1 LIASGGLG
9 IARNVY
15 TGGDVVV
22 QATTAS
28 TTSLT
33 GALLTAGGLG
43 VKLNANVGGMLKVAG
58 QVVAL
63 ATTQSTGSSIGSL
76 LVMGGLGVA
85 KNTHIG
91 GTLTVAGATTLSGAA
106 TMSDT
111 TGSTSTTI
119 GSLILAGGLG
129 VAQNVYTGGDVV
141 VQATT
146 ASTTSLTGALLTA
159 GGLGVKLNA
168 NVGGTL
174 TVAQAVTA
182 TATTDST
189 TSTTGSLIVSG
200 GLGVSKHVFVG
211 HAAFG
216 SLSGSDLFV
225 AQASKFTTTNYALY
239 QSAAGATKVNA
250 VAGQTVT
257 LANSNANVLTAT
269 DTGSGRIG
277 ILTSTPTMELDVNGG
292 VQGTVAYQSAS
303 DKRWKKN
310 IAPLQNSL
318 AKVLNLTGVSCSPPP
333 PPPTVAA
340 ASAARSRRRLTCSVS
355 RLRLQVSYDWRADEF
370 PLKRFEDNAQLGL
383 IAQDA
388 ESVVPEIVVT
398 DPQGW
403 KSVQYSKL
411 IPVLIE
417 ALREQQDQIDSLEL
431 KLKQDNA
438 NLSRRLRALNA

>member
-1 LIASGGLG
+1 MCWPPGAWLVGLAGAETDTHCCSDRIFQRGVKFEAVVTQSLNTQATTTATGALIASGGLG
-9 IARNVY
+9 VAMNLY

-43 VKLNANVGGMLKVAG
+43 VKLNANVGGTLEAAG

-76 LVMGGLGVA
+76 LVMGGLGIA

-111 TGSTSTTI
+111 TGSTSTTT

-129 VAQNVYTGGDVV
+129 VAENVYTGGDVV

-182 TATTDST
+182 SATTDST
-189 TSTTGSLIVSG
+189 TSTTGSLMVSG
-200 GLGVSKHVFVG
+200 GLGANGNVFAKG
-211 HAAFG
+211 AEFG
-216 SLSGSDLFV
+216 GTTNVNLVV
-225 AQASKFTTTNYALY
+225 AQATKYTTNTGALV
-239 QSAAGATKVNA
+239 QTSAGSTILNA
-250 VAGQTVT
+250 DAGQSVSINIAT
-257 LANSNANVLTAT
+257 APVLTAT
-269 DTGSGRIG
+269 DDGSGRIG
-277 ILTSTPTMELDVNGG
+277 ILTATPTVELDVNGG
-292 VQGTVAYQSAS
+292 VQGTVAYSSAS

-318 AKVLNLTGVSCSPPP
+318 AKVLNLTGVSCSRPAS
-333 PPPTVAA
+333 PPTAA
-340 ASAARSRRRLTCSVS
+340 
-355 RLRLQVSYDWRADEF
+355 
-370 PLKRFEDNAQLGL
+370 
-383 IAQDA
+383 
-388 ESVVPEIVVT
+388 
-398 DPQGW
+398 
-403 KSVQYSKL
+403 
-411 IPVLIE
+411 
-417 ALREQQDQIDSLEL
+417 
-431 KLKQDNA
+431 
-438 NLSRRLRALNA
+438 